1 MPYDDAKLNELS
13 EKLGILLSFTDFGT
27 GMVYTADTK
36 SKRAICTALGYPAQT
51 DKAVLKS
58 LEKYE
63 KEQWLHQTTLTDVV
77 YDNQLGPF
85 IFEMSLPKTHE
96 QDRVLFQLKREDG
109 TCFDGYFFF
118 KDMPLIAEK
127 NFDKTIYQK
136 RRIYLFLEAPL
147 GYHSMHFQLMD
158 GTCFD
163 KHLIVVPQHC
173 YQPSF
178 AQEGKHI
185 YGFPLQL
192 YALRSQKNWG
202 IGDFSDLKS
211 FIPIA
216 EKVGADVIGVNPLNV
231 LFADT
236 PEDASPYCASSRLF
250 LNPLYVDVS
259 AVPEMQKLPEA
270 DRIELTK
277 RIQSLQ
283 NHSQV
288 QYTAVSALKEEYFKR
303 LYQLFVNDN
312 FDTMNQPTTKRGKD
326 FISFCREKGDN
337 LLYFAVFQLL
347 RADFIRQGKSAIWW
361 QWDDLHQDIHT
372 EIIQKYIKTHLA
384 EIDLIRYQQFVVNEQ
399 YNDLIENFKKS
410 KLNIGLYTD
419 LPVGVCANSAEVWS
433 NQSVFMEG
441 VTTGAPPDVFN
452 RNGQDWSLAPF
463 NPYCLEQTGYKAYID
478 VIRQVMKGAGA
489 VRIDHAFGLERLYLR
504 VKKATGAYLKYNF
517 KALMGIV
524 ALESVRNRCLVVAED
539 LGTAPLGFTEKMG
552 QAKTLSFKILHY
564 QRVGDRLI
572 EPQHYP
578 YHSLIAT
585 GTHDLPSYSAFWKGL
600 DLELGLQQ
608 KTITQAQY
616 RMHRKTRK
624 SDKELFVKTFVEK
637 NYPMLDDVSKI
648 KSSDTSVPEW
658 FIPNVYRFLSETNS
672 QLLLVRLE
680 DILEQDEQINLPG
693 TYLEYPNWRYKL
705 PILLEELAQ
714 NEKFNQICDIVMQ
727 SRNKWKR

>member
-1 MPYDDAKLNELS
+1 MPYDETKLNELS

-27 GMVYTADTK
+27 GMVYTADSK
-36 SKRAICTALGYPAQT
+36 SKRAICTAMGYPAQT
-51 DKAVLKS
+51 NKAVLKS

-63 KEQWLHQTTLTDVV
+63 KEQWLCQTAPTDVV
-77 YDNQLGPF
+77 YDTQISPF
-85 IFEMSLPKTHE
+85 IFEMSLPKAYE
-96 QDRVLFQLKREDG
+96 QDKILFQLKREDG
-109 TCFDGYFFF
+109 TYFDGYFFF
-118 KDMPLIAEK
+118 KDMPLISEK
-127 NFDKTIYQK
+127 NIDETIYQK
-136 RRIYLFLEAPL
+136 RRIYLFIEVSL
-147 GYHSMHFQLMD
+147 GYHSMHFQLRD

-163 KHLIVVPQHC
+163 KYLIVVPKQC
-173 YQPSF
+173 YQPAF
-178 AQEGKHI
+178 VQEGKHI

-250 LNPLYVDVS
+250 LNPLY
-259 AVPEMQKLPEA
+259 A
-270 DRIELTK
+270 DITAISEIQDLKESERIGMTEY
-277 RIQSLQ
+277 IQSLQ
-283 NHSQV
+283 NNLQV
-288 QYTAVSALKEEYFKR
+288 QYTAVSSLKEVYFEK
-303 LYQLFVNDN
+303 LYRIFCEKN
-312 FDTMNQPTTKRGKD
+312 FDETGQPITKRGTD
-326 FISFCREKGDN
+326 FISFCHEKGNN
-337 LLYFAVFQLL
+337 LLSFAVFQLL
-347 RADFIRQGKSAIWW
+347 RSDFIKQEKTALWW
-361 QWDDLHQDIHT
+361 KWDKEYQDINSSTIQAYIHT
-372 EIIQKYIKTHLA
+372 HRH
-384 EIDLIRYQQFVVNEQ
+384 EIDLIRYQQFVINEQ
-399 YNDLIENFKKS
+399 YDDLIQHFKKS
-410 KLNIGLYTD
+410 KLSVGLYTD

-433 NQSVFMEG
+433 NQNVFMQG

-478 VIRQVMKGAGA
+478 VIRQAMKGAGA

-517 KALMGIV
+517 KAFMGIV
-524 ALESVRNRCLVVAED
+524 ALESVRNQCLVVAED

-564 QRVGDRLI
+564 QRAGDRLI

-616 RMHRKTRK
+616 RMHRKNRK
-624 SDKELFVKTFVEK
+624 SDKELFVKTFQSK
-637 NYPMLDDVSKI
+637 NYPMPDNLGTI
-648 KSSDTSVPEW
+648 KSADTSVPEW

-680 DILEQDEQINLPG
+680 DILGQDEQINLPG

-705 PILLEELAQ
+705 PILIEDLIHD
-714 NEKFNQICDIVMQ
+714 KRFNQICDIVMQ
-727 SRNKWKR
+727 NRKKG